1 MNISN
6 TDIETQ
12 EWLASLEALNAHQ
25 GSQKSQSMLLELM
38 DYASILGIQTPSTG
52 TPYINTYKTDLPY
65 PGDQAIE
72 ARIENILRWNAMAM
86 VVKANKASDG
96 IGGHIST
103 YASSATIYETLF
115 HHFLRG
121 KDTREGPGDIVY
133 FQGHGSPG
141 IYARGFLEGRF
152 SETQLNNFRRELAPG
167 GGLSSYPHPY
177 LMPDYWEFPT
187 VSMGLGPLTAIYQA
201 RFNKYLQ
208 NRGLLDTSE
217 SRVWAFIGDGE
228 TGEPETLGALNIAAN
243 EQLDNLT
250 FIVNCNLQRL
260 DGPVRGN
267 GQIVTE
273 LEGVFKGAGWHAI
286 KVLWGQ
292 SWDPLFAS
300 DQGYALIKKLGTI
313 LDGQY
318 QKFSVEGG
326 AYMREHLF
334 KGSPM
339 LEALG
344 GSLTDSAISS
354 LTRGGHDRVKLHT
367 AYTHAVNHKQQPTVI
382 LVKTVKGF
390 GLGSSGAGQ
399 NSTHQKKKLDDNTI
413 KTLRDQWN
421 IPIDDKNLKDIPFYK
436 PDSDSPEIKYIL
448 DKRKSLGG
456 FVPSR
461 RMMTP
466 RLKAPDSKVFDEFY
480 QGTGDRAV
488 STTMALVRVLSKLLK
503 DQNIKQHIVPIVPDE
518 ARTFGMEALFSQI
531 GIYSAKGQLYE
542 PVDRKSLLY
551 YKESQK
557 GQLLEEGITEAG
569 AMSSFIAAG
578 TSHNTSNFPMIP
590 FYLYYSMFG
599 MQRVGDLV
607 WSAADQGCRG
617 FLIGATAG
625 RTTLA
630 GEGLQHQDGNSH
642 LLAYPV
648 PNLKAYDPSFAF
660 EIATLIKHGLEEM
673 YVQGKDVFYYITVE
687 NENYPQPV
695 MPKHVKEEDILK
707 GLYLY
712 KYSTISKT
720 KAHVH
725 LLSCGSIMNETLEA
739 QRLLEQKYH
748 IATHVYSALSF
759 KALQND
765 LLDIERHNLLHP
777 DQPKRSHIEHIFD
790 QAQGVF
796 VAATDY
802 VKTLPNSIAKAFPD
816 TLISLGTDG
825 FGRSESREELRRFF
839 EVDRNYI
846 AFAAMSQLF
855 AKGKIEKHVLEQAKK
870 DLSIDP
876 EKPNPR
882 DH

>member
-1 MNISN
+1 MNN
-6 TDIETQ
+6 KEIEIK
-12 EWLASLEALNAHQ
+12 EWLDSIEALHAHH
-25 GSQKSQSMLLELM
+25 GPLHSKDVLKELLDHASML
-38 DYASILGIQTPSTG
+38 GIATGSTH
-52 TPYINTYKTDLPY
+52 TPYTNTYKTDLPY
-65 PGDQAIE
+65 PGDE
-72 ARIENILRWNAMAM
+72 VLETRIENILRWNAMAM

-121 KDTREGPGDIVY
+121 KDDTKGPGDIVY

-141 IYARGFLEGRF
+141 MYARGFLEGRF
-152 SETQLNNFRRELAPG
+152 TQKHLNNFRRELAPG

-208 NRGLLDTSE
+208 NRGLLDTSN

-243 EQLDNLT
+243 QELDNLT

-273 LEGVFKGAGWHAI
+273 LEGVFRGAGWNVI
-286 KVLWGQ
+286 KVLWGR

-300 DQGYALIKKLGTI
+300 DQGSALTQKLGSV

-318 QKFSVEGG
+318 QKYSVEGG

-334 KGSPM
+334 AGNPG
-339 LEALG
+339 LETLAATL
-344 GSLTDSAISS
+344 SDQDISG

-367 AYTHAVNHKQQPTVI
+367 AYTHAVEHQKQPTVI

-390 GLGSSGAGQ
+390 GLGASGAGQ
-399 NSTHQKKKLDDNTI
+399 NATHQKKKLDDATI
-413 KTLRDQWN
+413 KTLRDQWD
-421 IPIDDKNLKDIPFYK
+421 IPITDKDLPLVPFYK
-436 PDSDSPEIKYIL
+436 PDATSPEIEYL
-448 DKRKSLGG
+448 LEKRKNLGG

-461 RMMTP
+461 RMITP
-466 RLKAPDSKVFDEFY
+466 KLENPDPKLFDEFY
-480 QGTGDRAV
+480 AGTADRAV
-488 STTMALVRVLSKLLK
+488 STTMAMVRVISKLLK
-503 DQNIKQHIVPIVPDE
+503 DKNIKERIVPIVPDE
-518 ARTFGMEALFSQI
+518 ARTFGMEAFFSQI
-531 GIYSAKGQLYE
+531 GIYNPKGQLYE
-542 PVDRKSLLY
+542 PVDRKNLLY

-557 GQLLEEGITEAG
+557 GQLLEEGISEAG

-578 TSHNTSNFPMIP
+578 TSHTTSNLPMIP

-617 FLIGATAG
+617 FMVGATAG

-642 LLAYPV
+642 LLAYPI

-660 EIATLIKHGLEEM
+660 EIATLVKHGIDEM

-687 NENYPQPV
+687 NENYPQPA
-695 MPKHVKEEDILK
+695 MPKHVTEEDILK

-712 KYSTISKT
+712 KHSVLSKS

-725 LLSCGSIMNETLEA
+725 ILSCGSIMNEALEA
-739 QRLLEQKYH
+739 QLLLEQKYH

-759 KALQND
+759 KTLQND
-765 LLDIERHNLLHP
+765 LLDTERHNLLHP
-777 DQPKRSHIEHIFD
+777 DQKKRSHIEETFD
-790 QAQGVF
+790 QAQGIF

-825 FGRSESREELRRFF
+825 FGRSEAREDLRRFF

-846 AFAAMSQLF
+846 AFASISQLF
-855 AKGKIEKHVLEQAKK
+855 AKGKVEKHVFEQAKK
-870 DLSIDP
+870 DLNIDA

-882 DH
+882 DN